1 MRFDVISLFPEL
13 FSAVRDHGV
22 TGRAH
27 KQGLWSLRVWNPR
40 DFTHDEHRTVD
51 DRPYG
56 GGPGMVMMAQPLEE
70 AVQAAQADRAAWVN
84 RVAQQDC
91 GTETDRA
98 GRAAYTAQPSGG
110 GAPVWLM
117 SPTGRRFDQR
127 MAQELS
133 EGQGVVLICGRYE
146 GVDQRFIERCVTHEV
161 SMGDFVLSGGEIP
174 ALAIMDSAVRLL
186 PGALN
191 DRESAQQ
198 DSFHDTLT
206 GLLDSPHYTRPEV
219 YQGESVPAELL
230 SGHHANIALWRRRQ
244 SLALT
249 QARRPDLIEAAR
261 KAGRLSKADEVFLA
275 SLKP

>member
-13 FSAVRDHGV
+13 FAAVRDHGV

-40 DFTHDEHRTVD
+40 DFTHDVHRTVD

-70 AVQAAQADRAAWVN
+70 AVRAAQADRAA
-84 RVAQQDC
+84 
-91 GTETDRA
+91 ETLGPD
-98 GRAAYTAQPSGG
+98 
-110 GAPVWLM
+110 APVWLM

-127 MAQELS
+127 MAQALS
-133 EGQGVVLICGRYE
+133 EGRGAVLICGRYE

-206 GLLDSPHYTRPEV
+206 GLLDSPHYTRPEI
-219 YQGESVPAELL
+219 YRGESVPAELL

>member
-40 DFTHDEHRTVD
+40 DFTHDVHRTVD

-70 AVQAAQADRAAWVN
+70 AVQAAQADRAAWVD
-84 RVAQQDC
+84 RVGQQDC
-91 GTETDRA
+91 GTETA
-98 GRAAYTAQPSGG
+98 GVGKVAHTAGPPGTD
-110 GAPVWLM
+110 APVWLM

-191 DRESAQQ
+191 DRESARQ

-219 YQGESVPAELL
+219 YQDESVPAELL

-261 KAGRLSKADEVFLA
+261 RAGRLSKADEAFLA
-275 SLKP
+275 SLGR